1 MRRFLLMTLILV
13 LLAPLAGAQM
23 FGGRKDES
31 AAPRTLTGRV
41 LDKGEQPVAGAIVS
55 LKNMRTLAVVSFI
68 SEEDGGYRF
77 HNLSPSVDY
86 EVRAESQGRHSVPKT
101 LSSFDTHKQAHITL
115 KLDKEAAP
123 KN

>member
-1 MRRFLLMTLILV
+1 MRRFLVMILILA
-13 LLAPLAGAQM
+13 LLAPLASAQM
-23 FGGRKDES
+23 FGGRKDDS

-41 LDKGEQPVAGAIVS
+41 LDKSDKPVSGAMVT
-55 LKNMRTLAVVSFI
+55 LKNMRTLAVVTFI

-86 EVRAESQGRHSVPKT
+86 EVRAESQGRHSSPKT

-115 KLDKEAAP
+115 KLDKE
-123 KN
+123 K